1 MDKRMLLM
9 LEQGDAA
16 SLQKELEAL
25 PNGELEELIKRHAV
39 RGEGDLNALLRAIFL
54 GSPCHSGDGVE
65 RRLKTYTCCA
75 KLAESGDM
83 ENYVAVNMMGLLMME
98 TDSLPGSCLAKL
110 ASMYVDSIKSGHVMN
125 GRSLDLLPNILTS
138 LGTREKITYGDGQ
151 LSGMEYKKQIINTLC
166 SSRWDSQCVIHLT
179 SMFRDVPLSQ
189 EELQFVMEKV
199 LRLLPSLE
207 LQELPPLVY
216 QLLLLAPKSHKKLAL
231 EGIVSFFK
239 EQDLLH
245 SNQKSAE
252 DTTELEVAA
261 VSTVPLRHVEGTII
275 LHIVFAVKLDQ
286 DLGREFIKTLKVGQ
300 LGDVGRVLCP
310 FNVALTLSL
319 ARIHRLEEQVFEMMK
334 VAILKSFKDQQMQ
347 QSSALIKDLVSS
359 QVWCVSDVILKTI
372 QNSGWDHISQGLVQ
386 LGFTLMDSFG
396 PKAGPGGKVAETGA
410 SVSRTPAQQACSLGA
425 RVLLETFKAHDV
437 VRREILEQL
446 LNRVVTK
453 ATVPITH
460 YLELLSDMV
469 TSAPLNLLEC
479 LPKVQE
485 AFDYLSVLPSPVTKG
500 LLQAILPLLRVRI
513 NLKDS
518 LILALRKGMFSSQLE
533 ARKSSVIGYLLL
545 LKNFKVLGSLASSQT
560 LCSQGFSASQV
571 KVEVHARLNP
581 AANEALCL
589 EILGSLRR
597 CLIQQA
603 DVRLL
608 LYEGFYDVL
617 RRNSKLGSTIL
628 QMLLVQ
634 LKRCYEAGDVLP
646 PVRLNGCITAQGE
659 QVFLQEPLGHL
670 LCCTVHCVM
679 KWREIK
685 AQAVGD
691 DEDDED
697 DDDDGGGEGSSEYAG
712 EGAQSCQRQLEAMLE
727 SMTRR
732 MIKSDLDDFELD
744 KSADFSLTTSV
755 GVKNNI
761 YVILVIGIYEVLME
775 YSFITGDPSRQ
786 KVEQVLGLFQRY
798 LKLVEIL
805 REKSVK
811 GKGGATSKTPRSLLS
826 LRCVDL
832 LLSALYRDES
842 SDHEEMLAPLRGSV
856 EFQRYVLTVVQ
867 QKVQQ
872 AEEIGHVDGPDGQD
886 PDKVLRHLVSIA
898 RVLLWKYISVAVPT
912 NDSSLLSSGVVE
924 PVGKKDKHK
933 GIPLLC
939 LDVLQRVI
947 TAVNTR
953 FSHKKES
960 LYAALDL
967 SREDQED
974 ADNVIIAERAA
985 FHMRQFQR
993 SVVGQLSGGE
1003 EDLNMKEL
1011 HGLVSLLL
1019 ALSKELQPGSTEF
1032 EQCLNWTTK
1041 ICKESKIEDLLLC
1054 KMLMNL
1060 LFSLHLAH
1068 KGPRSLL
1075 KDLAQDIHSQL
1086 GDIDEDVQ
1094 VENQSIY
1101 AIVNS
1106 KTAPSV
1112 TLVVLSHAEHMLEDV
1127 EWLIARLRGELAYAK
1142 PVTSEEGTQDLG
1154 PRQAQERAAAVQL
1167 GALVTCC
1174 HELVQAALP
1183 AGSCSTNLLKLLT
1196 KMYSVLASITKY
1208 YLQVYTQNIGDLPG
1222 RFEKLVKLSGSHLTP
1237 QCYAMITYIQ
1247 SVQSDSL
1254 NHGSDKKSKRGAA
1267 ALASAAKA
1275 KVLRET
1281 RPIPNLI
1288 FYIEQYECFLIQ
1300 LSKKSKVNLMEGMKP
1315 STSRDFRINAATL
1328 QEALEN
1334 QDSDNEDATQSGDG
1348 TQSTTISVQ
1357 EKSQKPPSKKRKT

>member
-1 MDKRMLLM
+1 
-9 LEQGDAA
+9 EV
-16 SLQKELEAL
+16 L
-25 PNGELEELIKRHAV
+25 PA
-39 RGEGDLNALLRAIFL
+39 
-54 GSPCHSGDGVE
+54 
-65 RRLKTYTCCA
+65 
-75 KLAESGDM
+75 
-83 ENYVAVNMMGLLMME
+83 
-98 TDSLPGSCLAKL
+98 
-110 ASMYVDSIKSGHVMN
+110 
-125 GRSLDLLPNILTS
+125 
-138 LGTREKITYGDGQ
+138 
-151 LSGMEYKKQIINTLC
+151 
-166 SSRWDSQCVIHLT
+166 
-179 SMFRDVPLSQ
+179 
-189 EELQFVMEKV
+189 
-199 LRLLPSLE
+199 
-207 LQELPPLVY
+207 Y
-216 QLLLLAPKSHKKLAL
+216 Q
-231 EGIVSFFK
+231 
-239 EQDLLH
+239 
-245 SNQKSAE
+245 
-252 DTTELEVAA
+252 
-261 VSTVPLRHVEGTII
+261 
-275 LHIVFAVKLDQ
+275 
-286 DLGREFIKTLKVGQ
+286 VGQ

-334 VAILKSFKDQQMQ
+334 VAILKSFRDQQMQ

-359 QVWCVSDVILKTI
+359 QVWCVSDVILETI
-372 QNSGWDHISQGLVQ
+372 QNSASGWDHISQGLVQ

-410 SVSRTPAQQACSLGA
+410 GVSRTPAQQACSLGA
-425 RVLLETFKAHDV
+425 RVLLETFKAHDL

-560 LCSQGFSASQV
+560 LSSQGFSASQV

-608 LYEGFYDVL
+608 FYEGLYDVL

-646 PVRLNGCITAQGE
+646 PVRLDGCITAQGE

-685 AQAVGD
+685 AQTVGD

-697 DDDDGGGEGSSEYAG
+697 DDDDGGGE
-712 EGAQSCQRQLEAMLE
+712 LETMLE

-732 MIKSDLDDFELD
+732 MIKSDLDDFDFELD

-761 YVILVIGIYEVLME
+761 YVILVMGMYEVLME
-775 YSFITGDPSRQ
+775 YSFIMGDPSRQ

-798 LKLVEIL
+798 HKLVEIL
-805 REKSVK
+805 REKSAK

-826 LRCVDL
+826 LRCIDL
-832 LLSALYRDES
+832 LLSALYCDES
-842 SDHEEMLAPLRGSV
+842 SDHEAMLAPLRGSV
-856 EFQRYVLTVVQ
+856 EFQRYVLAVVQ

-898 RVLLWKYISVAVPT
+898 RALLRKCFSVAVPT
-912 NDSSLLSSGVVE
+912 NDSSVVSSGVVE
-924 PVGKKDKHK
+924 SVAKKDKHK

-960 LYAALDL
+960 LYAALATDL
-967 SREDQED
+967 SREDPED

-1208 YLQVYTQNIGDLPG
+1208 
-1222 RFEKLVKLSGSHLTP
+1222 
-1237 QCYAMITYIQ
+1237 
-1247 SVQSDSL
+1247 
-1254 NHGSDKKSKRGAA
+1254 
-1267 ALASAAKA
+1267 
-1275 KVLRET
+1275 
-1281 RPIPNLI
+1281 
-1288 FYIEQYECFLIQ
+1288 
-1300 LSKKSKVNLMEGMKP
+1300 
-1315 STSRDFRINAATL
+1315 
-1328 QEALEN
+1328 
-1334 QDSDNEDATQSGDG
+1334 
-1348 TQSTTISVQ
+1348 
-1357 EKSQKPPSKKRKT
+1357 